1 MPRAEQPRSRFT
13 RDSTAESPTERSCRS
28 QRRRKRGFGETAA
41 YRAPRIHGVNEIIHA
56 VNDRVEENGGAQRL
70 KLSIVVPAF
79 NEEAYLGATLDSL
92 RIAAEA
98 LRSRT
103 GAEVET
109 IVVDNNS
116 RDRTASIARE
126 RGATMVHE
134 PVQVIARARNAG
146 ARRASGDVLVFVDA
160 DVIVPPE
167 FLIRIHETM
176 GDPACIGGGV
186 ETTWQAR
193 RLSVRL
199 YLGVWWLLVRLT
211 GMVLGAAQFARR
223 DAFEAVG
230 GYDER
235 TWIGEDVD
243 FVWRLGRLG
252 TEDRPADPADR
263 EPARPAFHAPL
274 RQVAAMEDPDLD
286 QPALHRGVSAVEG
299 GMERLVLAG
308 GPVTATTRFTRIGS
322 TVCCEKRS
330 RQQTL
335 LQRGVPRLL
344 RGVPAN
350 RSR

>member
-1 MPRAEQPRSRFT
+1 MIRTLE
-13 RDSTAESPTERSCRS
+13 
-28 QRRRKRGFGETAA
+28 
-41 YRAPRIHGVNEIIHA
+41 GVDPSL
-56 VNDRVEENGGAQRL
+56 VKFSV
-70 KLSIVVPAF
+70 VVPAF

-92 RIAAEA
+92 RTAAEA
-98 LRSRT
+98 LRSRA

-116 RDRTASIARE
+116 RDRTAAIARE
-126 RGATMVHE
+126 QGATVVHE
-134 PVQVIARARNAG
+134 PVQLIARARNAG

-167 FLIRIHETM
+167 FLIRIHAAM

-186 ETTWQAR
+186 ETTWRAR

-199 YLGVWWLLVRLT
+199 YLGAWWLLVRLT

-252 TEDRPADPADR
+252 RKTGRRIRRIRKPPVRPSTRRFDQW
-263 EPARPAFHAPL
+263 PL
-274 RQVAAMEDPDLD
+274 WKILIWTNPLFI
-286 QPALHRGVSAVEG
+286 AVFRRWKAVWSG
-299 GMERLVLAG
+299 WY
-308 GPVTATTRFTRIGS
+308 
-322 TVCCEKRS
+322 S
-330 RQQTL
+330 RAV
-335 LQRGVPRLL
+335 R
-344 RGVPAN
+344 
-350 RSR
+350 